1 MAISEQEFR
10 RIADRKL
17 EALKKSLITAES
29 DADFEV
35 EEQGG
40 VLQIQF
46 EDPPGKFVVTTNS
59 PVYQIWIS
67 ALSTSYKLS
76 LQGDEFVFPK
86 TGENLKALI
95 ERLINEH
102 MGDTAVEL
110 T

>member
-1 MAISEQEFR
+1 MALSEQEFR
-10 RIADRKL
+10 RIADREL
-17 EALKKSLITAES
+17 EALKRSLINAES

-46 EDPPGKFVVTTNS
+46 DDPPGKFVVTTNS

-76 LQGDEFVFPK
+76 LQGDKFVFPK
-86 TGENLKALI
+86 TGEDLKSLV

-102 MGDTAVEL
+102 MGGSAVKL
-110 T
+110 A